1 MIRCNQFGKHTR
13 LGNWLF
19 VYAAIL
25 RLAAKTGHR
34 VEMPEYFLWKYLDYP
49 PRITSDTNYDVQYS
63 VPWAQFS
70 TDRLDEMT
78 AFFSANKNKII
89 NFDITCFLQSEKWF
103 MDEITAVKNG
113 LMLSEEY
120 ANWIY
125 KSYDRAFD
133 QVPIGIGIRRGDF
146 VGHGLFYQIPEAWYL
161 DALNSQFPDWRDEN
175 SIVIFSDDIEWCK
188 SYYQGMPFIF
198 AEPNQTHRHG
208 PTYQN
213 DPMEQFVLG
222 TMCNHF
228 VGGSSTFSW
237 WQMWYVKNFNY
248 GTVVH
253 CGKNLSNSAG
263 KEYYNP
269 DYYPETWK
277 LQPTPDA
284 ANSR

>member
-25 RLAAKTGHR
+25 RLAAKTGHK

-49 PRITSDTNYDVQYS
+49 PHVTSDANYDVQYS

-70 TDRLDEMT
+70 TERLEEMT
-78 AFFSANKNKII
+78 EFFASNRYKII

-103 MDEITAVKNG
+103 MDEIDEVKNG

-120 ANWIY
+120 VNWIY
-125 KSYDRAFD
+125 KSYEKSFY

-146 VGHGLFYQIPEAWYL
+146 VGHGLFYQIPETWYL
-161 DALNSQFPDWRDEN
+161 DALNAQFPDWRDEN

-188 SYYQGMPFIF
+188 SYYQGMPFLF

-222 TMCNHF
+222 TMCNNF
-228 VGGSSTFSW
+228 IGGSSTFSW
-237 WQMWYVKNFNY
+237 WQMWYVKNFNH
-248 GTVVH
+248 GKVVH
-253 CGKNLSNSAG
+253 CGKNLSDSAG

-277 LQPTPDA
+277 LQPIPDA

>member
-19 VYAAIL
+19 VYATIL
-25 RLAAKTGHR
+25 RLAAKTGHKI
-34 VEMPEYFLWKYLDYP
+34 EMPEYFLWKYLDYP
-49 PRITSDTNYDVQYS
+49 PQITSDTNYDIQYS

-70 TDRLDEMT
+70 TERLEEMT
-78 AFFSANKNKII
+78 AFFASNKNKVI

-103 MDEITAVKNG
+103 MDEIAAVKNG

-120 ANWIY
+120 VNWIY
-125 KSYDRAFD
+125 KGYERAFD

-146 VGHGLFYQIPEAWYL
+146 VGHGLFYQIPETWYM
-161 DALNSQFPDWRDEN
+161 DALNAQFPDWRDEN
-175 SIVIFSDDIEWCK
+175 SIIVFSDDIEWCK
-188 SYYQGMPFIF
+188 SYYQGVPFIF
-198 AEPNQTHRHG
+198 AAPNQTHRHG

-228 VGGSSTFSW
+228 IGGSSTFSW
-237 WQMWYVKNFNY
+237 WQMWYIKNFYY

-253 CGKNLSNSAG
+253 CGKNLSDSAG

-277 LQPTPDA
+277 LQPIPDA